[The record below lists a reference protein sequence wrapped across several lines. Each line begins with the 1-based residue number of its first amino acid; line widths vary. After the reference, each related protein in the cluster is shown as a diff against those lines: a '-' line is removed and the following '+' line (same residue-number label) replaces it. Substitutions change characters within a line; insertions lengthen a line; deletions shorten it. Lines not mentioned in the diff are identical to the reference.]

1 MATRLTW
8 VIEGLRGGIVTT
20 PYPRRPDPT
29 ALAGVRT
36 RPALVVERCQ
46 AAEGCDRC
54 VTACL
59 PNALAIE
66 QVGGP
71 DAVNGSGGAM
81 VTLDLGRCI
90 GCGLCVAA
98 CPHSALRMVTGAESA
113 THVADDLRRVA
124 GVAAFVSEG
133 AER

>member
-20 PYPRRPDPT
+20 RYPKRPDPV
-29 ALAGVRT
+29 AIAGVRT
-36 RPALVVERCQ
+36 RPALSAERCG

-59 PNALAIE
+59 PDALAIE
-66 QVGGP
+66 RVGGH
-71 DAVNGSGGAM
+71 DTAT

-90 GCGLCVAA
+90 GCALCVAA
-98 CPHSALRMVTGAESA
+98 CPSEALRMVTDAESA
-113 THVADDLRRVA
+113 TRAAHRLCRATSVSLSAD
-124 GVAAFVSEG
+124 GGTE
-133 AER
+133 

>member
-20 PYPRRPDPT
+20 RYPKQADPV
-29 ALAGVRT
+29 AVAGVRT
-36 RPALVVERCQ
+36 RPALITERCQ
-46 AAEGCDRC
+46 ALAGCDRC

-66 QVGGP
+66 QADGRETGTF
-71 DAVNGSGGAM
+71 
-81 VTLDLGRCI
+81 TLDLGRCI
-90 GCGLCVAA
+90 GCALCVQE
-98 CPHSALRMVTGAESA
+98 CPSEALRMVTDAESA
-113 THVADDLRRVA
+113 TRAADGLRRSA
-124 GVAAFVSEG
+124 RIGVSASEG